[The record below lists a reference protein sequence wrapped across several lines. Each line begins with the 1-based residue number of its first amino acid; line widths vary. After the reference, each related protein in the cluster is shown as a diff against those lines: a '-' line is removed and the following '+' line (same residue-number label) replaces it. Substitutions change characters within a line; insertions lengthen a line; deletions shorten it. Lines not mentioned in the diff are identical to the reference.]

1 MTIGI
6 NSRRG
11 IAMITRR
18 TLLGSLPAAGIGV
31 GAARAFAAPGKLV
44 RVGFQKGEPILLAA
58 KQNRSLETLLNP
70 LGIEVQWIEF
80 QFGPPMLE
88 AMRVNAIDIGAVG
101 DTPPVFAQAAHG
113 DLLYIA
119 AQRAGGQAILVP
131 AGSTLQTLQD
141 LKGKKVAFGRASSA
155 HNLAIA
161 AVEKAGLTW
170 NDIVA
175 VSLAPADAAAAF
187 ERGGID
193 AWSIW
198 DPYFALYE
206 TRPGVRV
213 LASSADIVAQNSFF
227 IATRSYVVANPQVVT
242 RTIETLGNV
251 DSWAATHRS
260 EVADLLAAGTGVPAE
275 VELRAINRSP
285 LKILPMNDAFADSQ
299 QQVADRF
306 HALGLI
312 PTAINVRT
320 QVWHVGA

>member
-1 MTIGI
+1 MF
-6 NSRRG
+6 SRRS
-11 IAMITRR
+11 ILA
-18 TLLGSLPAAGIGV
+18 LLPTAVLASVL
-31 GAARAFAAPGKLV
+31 AARANAQPARKL
-44 RVGFQKGEPILLAA
+44 RVGFQKGEPSLVAA
-58 KQNRSLETLLNP
+58 KQNRALETALAP
-70 LGIEVQWIEF
+70 LDVEVEWLEF
-80 QFGPPMLE
+80 PFGPPMLE
-88 AMRVNAIDIGAVG
+88 AMRVGSIDFGGVG
-101 DTPPVFAQAAHG
+101 DTPPVFAQAAHA
-113 DLLYIA
+113 DLLYV
-119 AQRAGGQAILVP
+119 AGQPAGASAILLP
-131 AGSTLQTLQD
+131 PGSTLQALHD
-141 LKGKKVAFGRASSA
+141 LKGKKLVYARGSSA

-170 NDIVA
+170 NDIVP

-206 TRPGVRV
+206 TRPGVRM
-213 LASSADIVAQNSFF
+213 LASSSDIVAQNSFF

-251 DSWAATHRS
+251 DSWAATHRA
-260 EVADLLAAGTGVPAE
+260 EVANLLAAGTGVPTE
-275 VELRAINRSP
+275 VELRAINRAP

-320 QVWHVGA
+320 QVWHFGA

>member
-1 MTIGI
+1 MF
-6 NSRRG
+6 SRRS
-11 IAMITRR
+11 ILA
-18 TLLGSLPAAGIGV
+18 LLPTAVVASILTAPANAQP
-31 GAARAFAAPGKLV
+31 ARKL
-44 RVGFQKGEPILLAA
+44 RVGFQKGEPTLVTA
-58 KQNRSLETLLNP
+58 KQNRALEAALAP
-70 LGIEVQWIEF
+70 LGVEVEWLEF
-80 QFGPPMLE
+80 PFGPPMLE
-88 AMRVNAIDIGAVG
+88 AMRVGSIDFGGVG
-101 DTPPVFAQAAHG
+101 DTPPVFAQAAHA
-113 DLLYIA
+113 DLLYVA
-119 AQRAGGQAILVP
+119 AVP
-131 AGSTLQTLQD
+131 AGASALLLPPGSTLRTLQD
-141 LKGKKVAFGRASSA
+141 LKGKKLAYARGSSA

-161 AVEKAGLTW
+161 AVEKAGVAW
-170 NDIVA
+170 NDIVP

-198 DPYFALYE
+198 DPYFALDE

-227 IATRSYVVANPQVVT
+227 IATRSYVVANQQVIT

-251 DSWAATHRS
+251 DAWAATHRS

>member
-1 MTIGI
+1 MF
-6 NSRRG
+6 SRRS
-11 IAMITRR
+11 ILA
-18 TLLGSLPAAGIGV
+18 LLPTAVMGSVLTAPANAQP
-31 GAARAFAAPGKLV
+31 ARKL
-44 RVGFQKGEPILLAA
+44 RVGFQKGEPTLVAA
-58 KQNRSLETLLNP
+58 KQNRALETALAP
-70 LGIEVQWIEF
+70 LGVEVEWLEF
-80 QFGPPMLE
+80 PFGPPMLE
-88 AMRVNAIDIGAVG
+88 AMRVGSIDFGGVG
-101 DTPPVFAQAAHG
+101 DTPPVFAQAAHA
-113 DLLYIA
+113 DLLYVA
-119 AQRAGGQAILVP
+119 AQPAGASAILLP
-131 AGSTLQTLQD
+131 PGSTLQTLHD
-141 LKGKKVAFGRASSA
+141 LKGKKLAYARGSSA

-170 NDIVA
+170 NDIVP

-251 DSWAATHRS
+251 DAWAATHRS
-260 EVADLLAAGTGVPAE
+260 DVASLLAAGTGLPAD

-285 LKILPMNDAFADSQ
+285 LKTLPMNDAFADSQ

-320 QVWHVGA
+320 QVWHLGA

>member
-1 MTIGI
+1 MF
-6 NSRRG
+6 SRRS
-11 IAMITRR
+11 ILA
-18 TLLGSLPAAGIGV
+18 LLPTAVLASVL
-31 GAARAFAAPGKLV
+31 AARANAQPARKL
-44 RVGFQKGEPILLAA
+44 RVGFQKGEPSLVAA
-58 KQNRSLETLLNP
+58 KQNRALETALAP
-70 LGIEVQWIEF
+70 LDVEVEWLEF
-80 QFGPPMLE
+80 PFGPPMLE
-88 AMRVNAIDIGAVG
+88 AMRVGSIDFGGVG
-101 DTPPVFAQAAHG
+101 DTPPVFAQAAHA
-113 DLLYIA
+113 DLLYV
-119 AQRAGGQAILVP
+119 AGQPAGASAILLP
-131 AGSTLQTLQD
+131 PGSTLQTLHD
-141 LKGKKVAFGRASSA
+141 LKGKKLAYARGSSA

-170 NDIVA
+170 NDIVP

-198 DPYFALYE
+198 DPYFAMYE

-227 IATRSYVVANPQVVT
+227 IATRSYVVANPQIIT

-251 DSWAATHRS
+251 DAWAATHRA

-285 LKILPMNDAFADSQ
+285 LKILPMSDAFADSQ

-320 QVWHVGA
+320 QIWHVGA

>member
-1 MTIGI
+1 MF
-6 NSRRG
+6 SRRS
-11 IAMITRR
+11 ILA
-18 TLLGSLPAAGIGV
+18 LLPTAVMGSVLTAPANAQP
-31 GAARAFAAPGKLV
+31 ARKL
-44 RVGFQKGEPILLAA
+44 RVGFQKGEPTLVAA
-58 KQNRSLETLLNP
+58 KQNRALETALAP
-70 LGIEVQWIEF
+70 LGVEVEWLEF
-80 QFGPPMLE
+80 PFGPPMLE
-88 AMRVNAIDIGAVG
+88 AMRVGSIDFGGVG
-101 DTPPVFAQAAHG
+101 DTPPVFAQAAHA
-113 DLLYIA
+113 DLLYVA
-119 AQRAGGQAILVP
+119 AQPAGASAILLP
-131 AGSTLQTLQD
+131 PGSTLQTLHD
-141 LKGKKVAFGRASSA
+141 LKGKKLAYARGSSA

-170 NDIVA
+170 NDIVP

-251 DSWAATHRS
+251 DAWAATHRS
-260 EVADLLAAGTGVPAE
+260 DVASLLAAGTGLPAD

-285 LKILPMNDAFADSQ
+285 LKTLPMNDAFADSQ

-320 QVWHVGA
+320 QVWHLGT

>member
-1 MTIGI
+1 MF
-6 NSRRG
+6 SRRSILALLPTAVVTSVLGAPG
-11 IAMITRR
+11 IAQ
-18 TLLGSLPAAGIGV
+18 S
-31 GAARAFAAPGKLV
+31 ARKL
-44 RVGFQKGEPILLAA
+44 RIGFQKGEPELVAA
-58 KQNRSLETLLNP
+58 KQNRSLETALAP
-70 LGIEVQWIEF
+70 LGVEVDWVEF
-80 QFGPPMLE
+80 PFGPPMLE
-88 AMRVNAIDIGAVG
+88 AMRVGSIDFGGVG
-101 DTPPVFAQAAHG
+101 DTPPVFAQAAHA
-113 DLLYIA
+113 DLLYVA
-119 AQRAGGQAILVP
+119 ALPAGASAILLP
-131 AGSTLQTLQD
+131 PGSTLRTLHD
-141 LKGKKVAFGRASSA
+141 LKGKKLAYARGSSA

-170 NDIVA
+170 NDIVP

-198 DPYFALYE
+198 DPYYALYE
-206 TRPGVRV
+206 TRRGVRV

-227 IATRSYVVANPQVVT
+227 IATRSYVVANPQIIT

-251 DSWAATHRS
+251 DAWAATHRA

-320 QVWHVGA
+320 QIWHVGA